1 MLTRKM
7 LFMLTVST
15 QIAKG
20 DDLSTFSRML
30 DSVAFANEI
39 IIFNMEREDDEA
51 LKLFKRYKARVI
63 NVKTPKVVEFIRG
76 KQVVASSNDWVLI
89 MDYDEVVT
97 PELAKELKS
106 IISDNVKS
114 FSAYYLTRRNF
125 SLGYPLRHGGF
136 GDDQVPRLFYK
147 PNFIS
152 WSKEIH
158 GMPRVKGELGHLDH
172 PMEHHKDSSLTQMVT
187 KTNRYT
193 DVEAQQFFEANTP
206 PVTAFTLIRKTVME
220 FIRRYI
226 LKAGFLDGHIG
237 IIQAIYQS
245 YAIYLRYAKLYE
257 LQSNHKKI

>member
-1 MLTRKM
+1 
-7 LFMLTVST
+7 
-15 QIAKG
+15 
-20 DDLSTFSRML
+20 ML
-30 DSVAFANEI
+30 DSVAFADEI
-39 IIFNMEREDDEA
+39 IIFNMERDDEEA
-51 LKLFKRYKARVI
+51 PKLFKRYKARVI
-63 NVKTPKVVEFIRG
+63 NVKTPKVVEFIRS
-76 KQVVASSNDWVLI
+76 KQVEASSNDWVLV
-89 MDYDEVVT
+89 MDYDEVIT
-97 PELAKELKS
+97 PELAKEIKS
-106 IISDNVKS
+106 IISDNVKH

-158 GMPRVKGELGHLDH
+158 GMPRVKGEFGHLNH
-172 PMEHHKDSSLTQMVT
+172 PMEHHKDSSLAQMVT

-193 DVEAQQFFEANTP
+193 DVEALQFFEANTP
-206 PVTAFTLIRKTVME
+206 PVTATTLIRKTVME

-226 LKAGFLDGHIG
+226 LKAGFLDGRIG

-257 LQSNHKKI
+257 LQCNHKKI

>member
-1 MLTRKM
+1 
-7 LFMLTVST
+7 MLTVST
-15 QIAKG
+15 QIAKE
-20 DDLSTFSRML
+20 DDLRIFTKML
-30 DSVAFANEI
+30 SSIAFADEI

-76 KQVVASSNDWVLI
+76 RQVEVSSNDWVLV
-89 MDYDEVVT
+89 MDYDEVIT
-97 PELAKELKS
+97 PELAKEIKS
-106 IISDNVKS
+106 IISDNIKS

-136 GDDQVPRLFYK
+136 GDDLVPRLFYK
-147 PNFIS
+147 PNFVS

-158 GMPRVKGELGHLDH
+158 GMPKVQGEFGNLNH
-172 PMEHHKDSSLTQMVT
+172 PMEHHKDSSLAQMVT

-193 DVEAQQFFEANTP
+193 DVESLQFFEANAA

-226 LKAGFLDGHIG
+226 LKVGFLDGKIG

-257 LQSNHKKI
+257 LQSNHKKL